1 MPLTYRDDVR
11 DSLMDSVFARGD
23 LSKAMPKYQF
33 PDQESLAADVF
44 QVIQDELFLDGN
56 ARQNLA
62 TFCQTWEEPEVH
74 KIMDLA
80 IDKNMVDKD
89 EYPQT
94 AELESRC
101 VHMLADLWN
110 CPHAANTLGTSAV
123 GSSEA
128 CMLGGM
134 AMKWRWRASEWPRRA
149 SRRTSP
155 NIVCGPVQICW
166 HKFARYWDVE
176 MREIPMERGRLFR

>member
-1 MPLTYRDDVR
+1 VTPAW
-11 DSLMDSVFARGD
+11 DSGS
-23 LSKAMPKYQF
+23 
-33 PDQESLAADVF
+33 
-44 QVIQDELFLDGN
+44 N

-80 IDKNMVDKD
+80 IDKSMVDKD
-89 EYPQT
+89 EYPLT
-94 AELESRC
+94 AEIESRC

-110 CPHAANTLGTSAV
+110 SPNAASTLGTSAV

-134 AMKWRWRASEWPRRA
+134 AVKWRWRARPLA
-149 SRRTSP
+149 
-155 NIVCGPVQICW
+155 V
-166 HKFARYWDVE
+166 D
-176 MREIPMERGRLFR
+176 GR

>member
-1 MPLTYRDDVR
+1 MPLTNRDDVR

-33 PDQESLAADVF
+33 PDRESFPADVF
-44 QVIQDELFLDGN
+44 QVIQDELLLDGN

-62 TFCQTWEEPEVH
+62 TFCQTWEEPEIH

-89 EYPQT
+89 EYPLT
-94 AELESRC
+94 AEIESRC

-110 CPHAANTLGTSAV
+110 SPDSANTLGTSAV

-134 AMKWRWRASEWPRRA
+134 AMKWRWRAR
-149 SRRTSP
+149 
-155 NIVCGPVQICW
+155 GPL
-166 HKFARYWDVE
+166 ALLSLR
-176 MREIPMERGRLFR
+176 PAL

>member
-1 MPLTYRDDVR
+1 MPLTNRDDVR

-33 PDQESLAADVF
+33 PDRESFPADVF
-44 QVIQDELFLDGN
+44 EVIQDELLLDGN

-62 TFCQTWEEPEVH
+62 TFCQTWAEPEIH
-74 KIMDLA
+74 NIMDLA
-80 IDKNMVDKD
+80 I
-89 EYPQT
+89 QI
-94 AELESRC
+94 ESRC

-110 CPHAANTLGTSAV
+110 SPDSANTLGTSAV

-134 AMKWRWRASEWPRRA
+134 AMKWRWRARMAAQQMPADRPNLVRPGADLLAQVLPLLGRGDAPDPDGARTFSDERRGSDQA
-149 SRRTSP
+149 RR
-155 NIVCGPVQICW
+155 
-166 HKFARYWDVE
+166 
-176 MREIPMERGRLFR
+176 

>member
-23 LSKAMPKYQF
+23 LAKAMPKYHF
-33 PDQESLAADVF
+33 PDRESFPADVF
-44 QVIQDELFLDGN
+44 QVIQDELLLDGN

-89 EYPQT
+89 EYPLT
-94 AELESRC
+94 AEIEIAVR
-101 VHMLADLWN
+101 A
-110 CPHAANTLGTSAV
+110 HA
-123 GSSEA
+123 
-128 CMLGGM
+128 
-134 AMKWRWRASEWPRRA
+134 R
-149 SRRTSP
+149 
-155 NIVCGPVQICW
+155 GPV
-166 HKFARYWDVE
+166 E
-176 MREIPMERGRLFR
+176 LP

>member
-1 MPLTYRDDVR
+1 MWI
-11 DSLMDSVFARGD
+11 SVFTRGA
-23 LSKAMPKYQF
+23 LSKPLPKYKF
-33 PDQESLAADVF
+33 PEKESLAADVF
-44 QVIQDELFLDGN
+44 QIVQDELFLGGN

-94 AELESRC
+94 AELEARC

-110 CPHAANTLGTSAV
+110 SPHAANTLGTAV
-123 GSSEA
+123 SDKIGA
-128 CMLGGM
+128 D
-134 AMKWRWRASEWPRRA
+134 A
-149 SRRTSP
+149 SRY
-155 NIVCGPVQICW
+155 
-166 HKFARYWDVE
+166 A
-176 MREIPMERGRLFR
+176 FRA

>member
-1 MPLTYRDDVR
+1 MPLTARDDVR
-11 DSLMDSVFARGD
+11 DSLMDSIFARGD

-33 PDQESLAADVF
+33 PDRESFPADVF
-44 QVIQDELFLDGN
+44 QVIRDELLLDGN

-62 TFCQTWEEPEVH
+62 TFCQTWEEPEIH

-89 EYPQT
+89 EYSLT
-94 AELESRC
+94 AEIESRC

-110 CPHAANTLGTSAV
+110 SPDSANTLGTSAV

-134 AMKWRWRASEWPRRA
+134 AMKWRWRARGPLALFVAQACPIKIRDRLSIRNGSCAQTPAIRRRLDGPR
-149 SRRTSP
+149 SP
-155 NIVCGPVQICW
+155 
-166 HKFARYWDVE
+166 
-176 MREIPMERGRLFR
+176 L